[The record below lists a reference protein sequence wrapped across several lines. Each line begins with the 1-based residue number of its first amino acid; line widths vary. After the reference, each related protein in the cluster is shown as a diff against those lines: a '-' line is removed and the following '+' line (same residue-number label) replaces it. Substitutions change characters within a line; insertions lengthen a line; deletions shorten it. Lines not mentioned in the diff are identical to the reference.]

1 MHLKP
6 CMHEHFDLIINPFK
20 YKCEICQVFIYPFQK
35 IVVNAKC
42 NSWIMDL
49 TTFKMND
56 SIHVQMLIIQ
66 DTQKNS
72 LTHSS
77 INVRHEVIMCVS
89 IYISKCNM
97 QRLNSGFN
105 KFKMDDWTHVKILIF
120 QEMWKRITK
129 PFRYNYKMSSCMCF
143 NIL

>member
-1 MHLKP
+1 
-6 CMHEHFDLIINPFK
+6 
-20 YKCEICQVFIYPFQK
+20 
-35 IVVNAKC
+35 
-42 NSWIMDL
+42 MDL

-120 QEMWKRITK
+120 QEM
-129 PFRYNYKMSSCMCF
+129 
-143 NIL
+143 